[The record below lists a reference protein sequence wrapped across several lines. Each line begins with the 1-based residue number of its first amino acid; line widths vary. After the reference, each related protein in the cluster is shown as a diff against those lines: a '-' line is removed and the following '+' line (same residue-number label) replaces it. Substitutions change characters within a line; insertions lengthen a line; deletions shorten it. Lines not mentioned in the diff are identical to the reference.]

1 MDFGFLSDLDDIAPD
16 DWALTPESERI
27 EKVMNAIT
35 YSILIASG
43 LWASI
48 VFCVPENILMFISF
62 LGASFLLLSNLNI
75 SNEYIRGTRFGNI
88 LVNYNTELPG
98 VNNNVNNFL
107 PNAIM
112 QNNNTF
118 PPEVTE
124 VLSNKP

>member
-16 DWALTPESERI
+16 DWALSSESERI
-27 EKVMNAIT
+27 EKVMSAIT

-43 LWASI
+43 LCASM
-48 VFCVPENILMFISF
+48 VFCVPDNILMLSSF

-75 SNEYIRGTRFGNI
+75 SDEYIRGTRFGNI
-88 LVNYNTELPG
+88 LVNDNTELPDF
-98 VNNNVNNFL
+98 NNNVNNFL

-112 QNNNTF
+112 PNNNTF
-118 PPEVTE
+118 PGEVTE

>member
-1 MDFGFLSDLDDIAPD
+1 
-16 DWALTPESERI
+16 
-27 EKVMNAIT
+27 
-35 YSILIASG
+35 
-43 LWASI
+43 
-48 VFCVPENILMFISF
+48 MFISF